1 MMIVSYGMG
10 FFFIYLFIYFFLSL
24 NALMLVVSVRW
35 VFYLDALMLVVSYVR
50 FVILIFLLV

>member
-1 MMIVSYGMG
+1 MMIVSYEMG
-10 FFFIYLFIYFFLSL
+10 FFFFF

-35 VFYLDALMLVVSYVR
+35 VFYLDSLMLVVSYER